1 MFHPPLRGTAPARG
15 AIPSMEYT
23 IYKEQMIL
31 GHLSPPVASAGL
43 HGRKWR
49 EITTKI
55 TDASNN
61 KVNNNMPATYVL
73 IFSLTIHLI
82 DICGNVVE
90 CPDDAAERAAFYMLP
105 LVQTTIYAH
114 CRKAHETGVARRR
127 HLLAAVEHKRRE
139 AAIDRAIGSVGCQ
152 LFCGLFLGPRSAVS
166 QVTGTFP
173 ARKKNRSYDG
183 PAFVACS

>member
-1 MFHPPLRGTAPARG
+1 
-15 AIPSMEYT
+15 
-23 IYKEQMIL
+23 
-31 GHLSPPVASAGL
+31 
-43 HGRKWR
+43 
-49 EITTKI
+49 
-55 TDASNN
+55 
-61 KVNNNMPATYVL
+61 MPATYVL
-73 IFSLTIHLI
+73 IFSLTVHLI

-152 LFCGLFLGPRSAVS
+152 LFCGFVFGAAARSAVS
-166 QVTGTFP
+166 QVTRTFP
-173 ARKKNRSYDG
+173 ARKKTD
-183 PAFVACS
+183 PLTPLT

>member
-1 MFHPPLRGTAPARG
+1 
-15 AIPSMEYT
+15 
-23 IYKEQMIL
+23 
-31 GHLSPPVASAGL
+31 
-43 HGRKWR
+43 
-49 EITTKI
+49 
-55 TDASNN
+55 
-61 KVNNNMPATYVL
+61 MPATYVL
-73 IFSLTIHLI
+73 IFSLTVHLI

-127 HLLAAVEHKRRE
+127 HLPAAMEHKRRE

-166 QVTGTFP
+166 RVSESKTFP
-173 ARKKNRSYDG
+173 VRKKTDLLPHRNHEQHDQKVRQGQNGGSEKVQT
-183 PAFVACS
+183 FE

>member
-1 MFHPPLRGTAPARG
+1 
-15 AIPSMEYT
+15 
-23 IYKEQMIL
+23 
-31 GHLSPPVASAGL
+31 
-43 HGRKWR
+43 
-49 EITTKI
+49 
-55 TDASNN
+55 
-61 KVNNNMPATYVL
+61 MPATYVL
-73 IFSLTIHLI
+73 IFSLTVHLI

-127 HLLAAVEHKRRE
+127 HLPAAVEHKRRE

-166 QVTGTFP
+166 QVTRTFP
-173 ARKKNRSYDG
+173 ARKKTDRHLFTQGQRLQHKMLRFKQEGSVPKKKSWNLSALRS
-183 PAFVACS
+183 SQS

>member
-1 MFHPPLRGTAPARG
+1 
-15 AIPSMEYT
+15 
-23 IYKEQMIL
+23 MIF
-31 GHLSPPVASAGL
+31 GHLSPPVTDAGS
-43 HGRKWR
+43 HGHRWR
-49 EITTKI
+49 EIVTKI
-55 TDASNN
+55 TDVSNN

-73 IFSLTIHLI
+73 IFSLTVHLI

-173 ARKKNRSYDG
+173 ARKKTHHAWMKVSILR
-183 PAFVACS
+183 

>member
-1 MFHPPLRGTAPARG
+1 
-15 AIPSMEYT
+15 
-23 IYKEQMIL
+23 
-31 GHLSPPVASAGL
+31 
-43 HGRKWR
+43 
-49 EITTKI
+49 
-55 TDASNN
+55 
-61 KVNNNMPATYVL
+61 MPATYVL
-73 IFSLTIHLI
+73 IFSLTVHLI

-166 QVTGTFP
+166 QVTRTFP
-173 ARKKNRSYDG
+173 ARKKTHPLRQCLIKIATILPTLSHVGDNRCALLPLDLTLY
-183 PAFVACS
+183 